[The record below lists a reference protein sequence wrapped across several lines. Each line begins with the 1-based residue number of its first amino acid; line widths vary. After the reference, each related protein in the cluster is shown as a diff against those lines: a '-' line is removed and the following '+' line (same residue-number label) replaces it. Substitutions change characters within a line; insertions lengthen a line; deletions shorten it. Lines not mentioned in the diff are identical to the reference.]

1 MTYAI
6 MKGDGYMLGRKKVN
20 YEEIINREIKRL
32 EEARLAY
39 FNKTQRLLND
49 IINGNIPAY
58 DELNY
63 AVLTMNQYTYQIE
76 LLKSILKQARA

>member
-1 MTYAI
+1 
-6 MKGDGYMLGRKKVN
+6 MLGKKKIN
-20 YEEIINREIKRL
+20 YEEIIKREIKRL

-39 FNKTQRLLND
+39 FNKTQKLLND
-49 IINGNIPAY
+49 IVNGNISAY

-76 LLKSILKQARA
+76 LLRGILKQARA